1 MKGKRLIGLAVIALL
16 LAAGIC
22 IFSWFHVRGTEL
34 KLPKNLSEDCTVSVI
49 KMDAL
54 SENQEIFLDKGQ
66 LSQLLELIQGTS
78 YWRIPSD
85 SISHREPW
93 TYDVFITFDDGT
105 GAQYIHIMIFG
116 DYAIRLISSLDSMPI
131 EGFFRII
138 DSDWLMEMEA
148 IMAS

>member
-1 MKGKRLIGLAVIALL
+1 MKGKRVIGLAVVALL

-34 KLPKNLSEDCTVSVI
+34 KLPKDLPEDCTVTVI
-49 KMDAL
+49 KMDPL
-54 SENQEIFLDKGQ
+54 SEEQEVFLDKGQ

-85 SISHREPW
+85 SISYNEPW
-93 TYDVFITFDDGT
+93 VYDVFITFDDGT
-105 GAQYIHIMIFG
+105 GEQYIYVMIFG
-116 DYAIRLISSLDSMPI
+116 DHAIRLISSLDSMPNQ
-131 EGFFRII
+131 GYFRII
-138 DSDWLMEMEA
+138 NSDWLMEMEA